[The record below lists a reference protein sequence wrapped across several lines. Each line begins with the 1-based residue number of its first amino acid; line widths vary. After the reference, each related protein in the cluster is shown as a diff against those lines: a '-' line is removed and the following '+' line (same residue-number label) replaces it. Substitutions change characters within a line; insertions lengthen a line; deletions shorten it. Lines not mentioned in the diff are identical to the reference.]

1 MLRVLVADDD
11 PGIVRTLMLGLKMMG
26 CQPVGVE
33 SAEAAIKALEDKS
46 ADLLLTDMRMEGMS
60 GVDLVRDAH
69 ARWPEMICVVIRLF
83 AETVHHRTVG
93 APHPQGG
100 DAGGP
105 PAGKLAL
112 AGRVR

>member
-46 ADLLLTDMRMEGMS
+46 ADLLLDGHAHGRH
-60 GVDLVRDAH
+60 VRG
-69 ARWPEMICVVIRLF
+69 RSC
-83 AETVHHRTVG
+83 
-93 APHPQGG
+93 
-100 DAGGP
+100 AGCTC
-105 PAGKLAL
+105 AL
-112 AGRVR
+112 A